1 MSTQFEKKVIEN
13 LNKFRENPQ
22 SIIHSIEVYRKGL
35 SRIKSKDP
43 LLQEID
49 KYLLVLQKMKP
60 VPKLTLNEELTKIAQ
75 NEVKK
80 FCLNQD
86 YKYYQVGN
94 ELKNIIPDYY
104 LTENPALLADI
115 GSDDPNNQIVKLLL
129 NKIDKK
135 KKGRSFITDP
145 FYTQVGIALQIFEEE
160 NYIILIFANNG
171 LKKF

>member
-1 MSTQFEKKVIEN
+1 
-13 LNKFRENPQ
+13 
-22 SIIHSIEVYRKGL
+22 
-35 SRIKSKDP
+35 
-43 LLQEID
+43 
-49 KYLLVLQKMKP
+49 MKP

-104 LTENPALLADI
+104 LTENPALLADL

-135 KKGRSFITDP
+135 KKEE
-145 FYTQVGIALQIFEEE
+145 VLLQILFILKLVLV
-160 NYIILIFANNG
+160 YKFLKKKIILF
-171 LKKF
+171 